1 MNCSAIAFIITVVR
15 ISLTPRRALRIP
27 GTKPQNAPAT
37 NPTTIVDG
45 IRSAPGQVRNVSAN
59 QVAKTAPRMIWPSA
73 PILITLAR
81 KAMQMPS
88 PTSSSGVALT
98 RVWVIPDVL
107 PNAPSNSAR

>member
-1 MNCSAIAFIITVVR
+1 MNWSAIAFIITVVR
-15 ISLTPRRALRIP
+15 ISLTPSRALRIP

-37 NPTTIVDG
+37 KPMAIVDG
-45 IRSAPGQVRNVSAN
+45 ISSAPGQVRNVRAN

-73 PILITLAR
+73 PMLITLAR
-81 KAMQMPS
+81 NAMQIPS
-88 PTSSSGVALT
+88 PTRSRGVALT